1 MEDLFDKIQSA
12 STFIQ
17 QHISEKPDV
26 GIILGSGLGGLTE
39 TIAIDHRLSYHN
51 IPYFPQPTVKGHSGE
66 LLSGKIKGKS
76 VLAMA
81 GRFHFYEGYSMQEV
95 TFPIRIM
102 KALGVKTLMISNAAG
117 GMNAAFRVGDM
128 MIIRDHINLIPEH
141 PLRGK
146 NDERLGIRFPD
157 MSEPYN
163 KEFIELAMAIGQQQ
177 NFRIHTGV
185 YAGVQGPTFETRAE
199 YEYLHKIG
207 ADAVGMSTVPE
218 VIVAVHAGLKV
229 FALSVISDLGIR
241 EENNPI
247 THEEVLEA
255 AEAATPRMTKLFQE
269 MIGKI

>member
-1 MEDLFDKIQSA
+1 MEELFNKIQSTA
-12 STFIQ
+12 SFIQ
-17 QHISEKPDV
+17 QHIAAKPVV
-26 GIILGSGLGGLTE
+26 GIILGSGLGGLAE
-39 TIAIDHRLSYHN
+39 TIAIDHRLSYQD
-51 IPYFPQPTVKGHSGE
+51 IPHFPQSTVKGHSGE
-66 LLSGKIKGKS
+66 LLSGKIKGKE

-95 TFPIRIM
+95 TFPVRVM
-102 KALGVKTLMISNAAG
+102 KALGINTLMISNAAG

-128 MIIRDHINLIPEH
+128 MIIRDHINLMPEH

-146 NDERLGIRFPD
+146 NDERLGVRFPD

-163 KEFIELAMAIGQQQ
+163 KDLMKMAAEIGQKE

-185 YAGVQGPTFETRAE
+185 YAGVQGPTFETKAE
-199 YEYLHKIG
+199 YEYLHHIG

-229 FALSVISDLGIR
+229 FALSVISDIGIR
-241 EENNPI
+241 QDNDPI

-255 AEAATPRMTKLFQE
+255 AEAATPKMTKLFVE
-269 MIGKI
+269 MIEKI